1 MELRVGTF
9 NILNT
14 SCRYSERK
22 PLITDT
28 LRSLDCHIIGVQEV
42 NFSKNI
48 EDISLPGYTLL
59 TGAITAPIVHAEDP
73 EFRIDGNAIL
83 VKDGLRVT
91 QTQTIVFQS
100 KRRCA
105 ILAWIEAN
113 GAEFIFV
120 CTHLDARSDDTRLS
134 EVQELLAFL
143 AAYAPIPTIITGDFN
158 CNPKTSPYVL
168 LSQTY
173 KSAYV
178 EVHGE
183 EPVLTFPTGLM
194 GEHVC
199 LYYRLTVDYIWLKGP
214 WTASQAEITCSYA
227 DENLFASD
235 HYALWANVQLA
246 RLE

>member
-14 SCRYSERK
+14 SCRYPERK
-22 PLITDT
+22 PLITET

-59 TGAITAPIVHAEDP
+59 TGAITEPVVHAKEP

-83 VKDGLRVT
+83 VRDGLRVT
-91 QTQTIVFQS
+91 QTQTLVFQS

-105 ILAWIEAN
+105 LLAWIEAN

-120 CTHLDARSDDTRLS
+120 CTHLDNRSVDVRLS
-134 EVQELLAFL
+134 ELQELFAFL
-143 AAYAPIPTIITGDFN
+143 AAYESVPTIIVGDFN
-158 CNPKTSPYVL
+158 CNPKSPPYVL
-168 LSQTY
+168 VSQTY

-178 EVHGE
+178 EVHRE

-194 GEHVC
+194 GEHVA
-199 LYYRLTVDYIWLKGP
+199 LYYKLTLDYIWLKGP

-227 DENLFASD
+227 DETLFASD
-235 HYALWANVQLA
+235 HYAVWAHVQLA
-246 RLE
+246 RLQ